1 MFATDFLFNSQR
13 LSDLGCIICS
23 FDGELASA
31 EGSEIE
37 YNVVQSPNKDKFTFY
52 GATWSSQITWNFSI
66 CKNTCTND
74 DIYFNQYE
82 ESQLAKWLL
91 KTDGYKY
98 FQFDQEGYEDI
109 FYKVYINMIPHQVCG
124 KTVGFDLTVTSDC
137 AYGYTDLITKK
148 ATINSSTPLRI
159 NINNDVTSA
168 IYPLITIKGNGSFY
182 LSNDSDTR
190 QNVSLAKETSFENV
204 SAPIIMDS
212 ENDIIQG
219 VSQDN
224 KFSWYFLRL
233 VDGNNIITTNSE
245 SDIKLEIKYR
255 EARRILV

>member
-1 MFATDFLFNSQR
+1 MFATDFLFDSQR
-13 LSDLGCIICS
+13 LSDFGCMICS
-23 FDGELASA
+23 FDGDFASA

-52 GATWSSQITWNFSI
+52 GAKWSSQITWTFSI
-66 CKNTCTND
+66 CKNPCVD
-74 DIYFNQYE
+74 DDVYFSQYE

-91 KTDGYKY
+91 KTNGYKY

-109 FYKVYINMIPHQVCG
+109 YYKAYVHMMPHQVG
-124 KTVGFDLTVTSDC
+124 GRTIGFDLTVTSDC
-137 AYGYTDLITKK
+137 AYGYTDLMIKK

-159 NINNDVTSA
+159 NVNNDITVDVL
-168 IYPLITIKGNGSFY
+168 PFITINGNGNFY
-182 LSNDSDTR
+182 LRNESDTM
-190 QNVSLAKETSFENV
+190 NKITEFKNV
-204 SAPIIMDS
+204 SATITMDS

-219 VSQDN
+219 VLPNDFN
-224 KFSWYFLRL
+224 WHFLRL
-233 VDGNNIITTNSE
+233 VDGNNIITTNSV

>member
-37 YNVVQSPNKDKFTFY
+37 FNVVQSPNKDKFDFY
-52 GATWSSQITWNFSI
+52 GAKWSSQIVWNFSI

-91 KTDGYKY
+91 KTDGFKY

-109 FYKVYINMIPHQVCG
+109 FYKVYINMLPYQVGG

-148 ATINSSTPLRI
+148 AIINSTTPLKI
-159 NINNDVTSA
+159 NVNNDVSTA
-168 IYPLITIKGNGSFY
+168 ILPFVTINGNGSFY
-182 LSNDSDTR
+182 LNNSSDTR
-190 QNVSLAKETSFENV
+190 QNVNIDKASEFKNV
-204 SAPIIMDS
+204 SSTVMMDS

-219 VSQDN
+219 VLPKEFN
-224 KFSWYFLRL
+224 WYFLRL

-245 SDIKLEIKYR
+245 SDIQLEIKYR
-255 EARRILV
+255 EARRVLV